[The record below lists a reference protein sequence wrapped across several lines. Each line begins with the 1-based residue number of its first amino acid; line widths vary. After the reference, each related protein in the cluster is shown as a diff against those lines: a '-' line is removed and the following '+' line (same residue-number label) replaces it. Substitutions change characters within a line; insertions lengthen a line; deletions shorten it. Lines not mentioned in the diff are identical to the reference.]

1 MSRNHLSELIIDLI
15 KREGPITFARF
26 MEMALYHV
34 PLGYYASTKQRIG
47 PAGDFY
53 TSPLAHPA
61 FGALVAVQL
70 EQMWE
75 ALDAPARFV
84 VIEMGSG
91 KGVLARDIIDYS
103 TNLAPE
109 FSNALDY
116 VTLDRMGPDP
126 PPARRNVTGCILS
139 NELLDAMPVH
149 RVVQSH
155 GRLAEMYVEVRN
167 DDLAELHGEPSTYRL
182 QQRLDTL
189 GVSLVDG
196 QEAEINLLL
205 EDWLRDIST
214 TLDRGYVMTFDYGY
228 PASELYSPKRR
239 KGTLMCHYKHTTNDS
254 PLTRVGEQ
262 DITAH
267 VDLTSLMS
275 LGERYGLRH
284 CGAISQARFLG
295 NLGMGSMLKGLHS
308 ITLPPH
314 EYQANQL
321 GMRNLVDGEG
331 LGRFQVVVQGK
342 GDVSSSL
349 RGLDPEG
356 VSPVEALD
364 LATPLLTDRH
374 INLLAGRYPHQ
385 AWSPPDWDD

>member
-34 PLGYYASTKQRIG
+34 PLGYYASSKQRIG
-47 PAGDFY
+47 PEGDFY

-103 TNLAPE
+103 TNLSPE

-116 VTLDRMGPDP
+116 VTLDRMDPDP
-126 PPARRNVTGCILS
+126 PPDRRNITGCILS

-149 RVVQSH
+149 RVIQRN
-155 GRLAEMYVEVRN
+155 GRLTEMYVEVQN
-167 DDLAELHGEPSTYRL
+167 DDLAELHGEPSTPRL

-196 QEAEINLLL
+196 QEAEINLVL
-205 EDWLRDIST
+205 EDWLRDISA
-214 TLDRGYVMTFDYGY
+214 TLGRGYAMTFDYGY
-228 PASELYSPKRR
+228 AASELYSPKRR
-239 KGTLMCHYKHTTNDS
+239 KGTLMCHYKHTTNDR
-254 PLTRVGEQ
+254 PLARVGEQ

-308 ITLPPH
+308 MALSPGDH
-314 EYQANQL
+314 QANQL

-331 LGRFQVVVQGK
+331 LGRFQVVVQDK

-364 LATPLLTDRH
+364 LPTPLLTDRH